1 GLYEQ
6 RDILDGYLAH
16 VLSFID
22 PSIVKPF
29 AVVANANFGCT
40 FRPAR
45 ALFEKLKLDL
55 HTLNFEP
62 DGSFPKG
69 TPDPTVP
76 RNQVE
81 TEAMVKA
88 IGADFGVAWDADGDR
103 VIFIDER
110 GRSIPGAY
118 AGALLA
124 RILLEKKGSNNKVLC
139 DPRVTWPM
147 ADVARETGATA
158 VVTK

>member
-1 GLYEQ
+1 YNGLKMVRKNAVAISSDTGLFEIRDAIQTGRLRAATRPLSKGLYEQ

-40 FRPAR
+40 FRPPR
-45 ALFEKLKLDL
+45 ALFEKLNLDL

-76 RNQVE
+76 RNQLE
-81 TEAMVKA
+81 TEEMVKA
-88 IGADFGVAWDADGDR
+88 VGADFGVAWDADGDR

-118 AGALLA
+118 A
-124 RILLEKKGSNNKVLC
+124 
-139 DPRVTWPM
+139 
-147 ADVARETGATA
+147 
-158 VVTK
+158 